1 MNSIAFA
8 PSFCH
13 PNYHKHRHA
22 QKASTKTCFPT
33 TDRGAMFYPERARFH
48 PKRARFYPKH
58 LAQPHDP
65 SQQPCPF
72 PWPCGKHAELRLGS
86 ISSGC
91 AHSQGGSGAPTL
103 APRRLP
109 RGVPVFPQRFPP
121 RNAGQ
126 PRRRPSSSGEERPRA
141 AAGGR
146 QRRRLPQRPRV
157 GARRGCGLP
166 PSAIR
171 KRRCSGPG
179 RCRLRLT
186 LRPAAPPWARCRR
199 R

>member
-1 MNSIAFA
+1 M
-8 PSFCH
+8 
-13 PNYHKHRHA
+13 
-22 QKASTKTCFPT
+22 KTCCPT
-33 TDRGAMFYPERARFH
+33 TDRGARFY

-72 PWPCGKHAELRLGS
+72 PWPCGKHAELRLR
-86 ISSGC
+86 
-91 AHSQGGSGAPTL
+91 PL
-103 APRRLP
+103 PRGFRCPRSLP
-109 RGVPVFPQRFPP
+109 RGVPVFAQRFPP

-126 PRRRPSSSGEERPRA
+126 PRLRPSSSGEERPMV

-171 KRRCSGPG
+171 RRRCSGPG

>member
-1 MNSIAFA
+1 M
-8 PSFCH
+8 
-13 PNYHKHRHA
+13 
-22 QKASTKTCFPT
+22 KTCCPT
-33 TDRGAMFYPERARFH
+33 TDRGARFYPERARFH

-58 LAQPHDP
+58 LAQP

-72 PWPCGKHAELRLGS
+72 PWPCRKHAELRLRPLPR
-86 ISSGC
+86 
-91 AHSQGGSGAPTL
+91 GSGAPTL
-103 APRRLP
+103 APRSLP
-109 RGVPVFPQRFPP
+109 RGVPVFAQLFSP

-126 PRRRPSSSGEERPRA
+126 PRLRPSSSGEERPMV

-171 KRRCSGPG
+171 RRRCSGPG